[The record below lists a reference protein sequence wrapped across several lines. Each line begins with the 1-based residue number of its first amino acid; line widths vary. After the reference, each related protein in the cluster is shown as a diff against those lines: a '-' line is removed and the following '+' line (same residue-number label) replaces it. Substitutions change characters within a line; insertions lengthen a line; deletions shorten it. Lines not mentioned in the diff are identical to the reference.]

1 MTDQTIQNLA
11 EDGSFQVKIP
21 STGKCYIVAKNQTVV
36 DALKQQ
42 GVDIVTSC
50 GEGVCGTCIT
60 GVLEGEPDHKDF
72 YFTEEEQALNNQFT
86 PCCSRSKSAVLVLD
100 L

>member
-1 MTDQTIQNLA
+1 MTPDTKQAAIA
-11 EDGSFQVKIP
+11 DGSFHVKIA
-21 STGKCYIVAKNQTVV
+21 STGKCYTVAKNQTVV
-36 DALKQQ
+36 DALMQHN
-42 GVDIVTSC
+42 IEIITSC

-86 PCCSRSKSAVLVLD
+86 PCCSRSKSGVLVLD